1 MSETSFALRAP
12 DAAWAPEDEVR
23 RRRPPRSLVGA
34 AAVAV
39 VATGAFFAV
48 GSGSSAVTP
57 VSSALPVSKVAPVP
71 QTVPAPGHV
80 PPPAAEPV
88 GRNPFKVL
96 YVEPVAAPAAP
107 AAGTA
112 TGATSGTTPA
122 GAGLAVAPAAAGQPA
137 AQPAGSTPV
146 AQPQQP
152 PKYLSVQSVDSAA
165 NQVTFTLVDRTVTD
179 PKKATTTVV
188 VKPGEVFATY
198 FKLLGYGTVLDANNQ
213 PRSCTDLQYGD
224 NRIKLCVGESYQVG

>member
-1 MSETSFALRAP
+1 MSDTSLALHAP
-12 DAAWAPEDEVR
+12 DAAWASEDEGQR
-23 RRRPPRSLVGA
+23 RRRPRRLAGA

-39 VATGAFFAV
+39 LATGAFV
-48 GSGSSAVTP
+48 SLGGGSSAAPAASSSLPSSNV
-57 VSSALPVSKVAPVP
+57 VSAPKAA
-71 QTVPAPGHV
+71 PAPGHV

-88 GRNPFKVL
+88 GRNPFKAL

-112 TGATSGTTPA
+112 SGATSGTTPA
-122 GAGLAVAPAAAGQPA
+122 GAAVAAAPATGGQPGS
-137 AQPAGSTPV
+137 QPAGSAAP

-198 FKLLGYGTVLDANNQ
+198 FKLLGYGTVLDATGK